1 MDSSDDSA
9 EGTSGH
15 SPAAKCASS
24 SPSRQRIVPI
34 EKVQTLTEMAR
45 LVSGLQR
52 RMEYGEVRSRELC
65 EITRALARSKYFD
78 AAFFK
83 ILAKELRGAFKR
95 RSLSTQDIVDVICSL
110 ADLNAYDSATFEAA
124 CATLKSDLDR
134 MPDSNR
140 QRLDAA
146 LKQVKHSPG
155 EEFALTLKTKSRVDE
170 REACPMFW
178 RGQCKWGPRCKLS
191 HDSDSFDGTIQ
202 DGRWK
207 PPTQSGGKSVGFKQ
221 SADLFKTD
229 RCGALW

>member
-1 MDSSDDSA
+1 MDSSDDS
-9 EGTSGH
+9 EGGTSGH